1 MTLLVPA
8 NPLRPRR
15 PDDHFA
21 PEADAARAAG
31 IDVAVIDHDALTRG
45 DPHHAVTTVP
55 AGGVAV
61 YRGWMLRSDQYA
73 AFADAL
79 AARSVTLRTN
89 ADQYRRAHELPG
101 WYHQLAP
108 VTPTST

>member
-1 MTLLVPA
+1 
-8 NPLRPRR
+8 
-15 PDDHFA
+15 
-21 PEADAARAAG
+21 
-31 IDVAVIDHDALTRG
+31 
-45 DPHHAVTTVP
+45 
-55 AGGVAV
+55 
-61 YRGWMLRSDQYA
+61 MLRSDQYA